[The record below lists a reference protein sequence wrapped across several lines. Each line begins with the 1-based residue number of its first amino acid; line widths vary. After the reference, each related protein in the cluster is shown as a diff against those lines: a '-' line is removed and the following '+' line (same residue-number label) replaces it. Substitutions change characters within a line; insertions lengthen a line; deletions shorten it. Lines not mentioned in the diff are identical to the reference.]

1 MPNNNFTFWDRL
13 KLGFQLGGTPNTPGF
28 GIPYSPKGWN
38 VADKFD
44 QPEGES
50 GFYNDGK
57 TEILDAVN
65 VFADRAKAPFDYLK
79 TILILV
85 AVIMVANL
93 FKK

>member
-13 KLGFQLGGTPNTPGF
+13 KFGYYAGGLPGSITGFRP
-28 GIPYSPKGWN
+28 SGWN

-44 QPEGES
+44 QPEGDS

-93 FKK
+93 FRK

>member
-1 MPNNNFTFWDRL
+1 MPTNNFTFWDRL
-13 KLGFQLGGTPNTPGF
+13 KF
-28 GIPYSPKGWN
+28 GIMSGGLPTSTTGFRLSGWN

-44 QPEGES
+44 QSEGES